1 MKHITQKELLDAEK
15 QYRTNLMN
23 CLSGPR
29 MAVLVGTTN
38 GAGQTNLAIFNSTL
52 HIGAHPPLV
61 GLIFR
66 PDSVDRHTLT
76 NIRKTG
82 QYTINAV
89 GMHFYEQAHHT
100 SARYPAEMSEFDAAG
115 LTPMYSERLKAPYVG
130 ESTLRFGLK
139 LKEEVPIQSNGTW
152 LVIGEVQEIWLKA
165 VLLKDDGSL
174 RLDQAG
180 IVAAGGLDHYYSL
193 EFLAALPYAKPKM

>member
-38 GAGQTNLAIFNSTL
+38 GAGHTNLAIFNSTL
-52 HIGAHPPLV
+52 HIGAHPPLL

-66 PDSVDRHTLT
+66 PDSVERHTLT
-76 NIRKTG
+76 NIRNTG

-89 GMHFYEQAHHT
+89 GKHFYEQAHHT
-100 SARYPAEMSEFDAAG
+100 SARYPVEMSEFDAAG
-115 LTPMYSERLKAPYVG
+115 LTPIYSERLKAPYVG

>member
-38 GAGQTNLAIFNSTL
+38 GAVHTNLAIFNSTL

-76 NIRKTG
+76 NIRNTG

-89 GMHFYEQAHHT
+89 GKHFYEQAHHT
-100 SARYPAEMSEFDAAG
+100 SARYPVEMSEFDAAG
-115 LTPMYSERLKAPYVG
+115 LTPIYSERLKAPYVG